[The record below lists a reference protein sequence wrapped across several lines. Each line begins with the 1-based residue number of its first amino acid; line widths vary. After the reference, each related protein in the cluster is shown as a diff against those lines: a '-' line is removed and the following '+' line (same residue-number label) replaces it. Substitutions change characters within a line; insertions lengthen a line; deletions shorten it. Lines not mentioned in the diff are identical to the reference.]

1 MSSFCICFSPACSSL
16 DEPGNLSLAF
26 SPGVSDR
33 RYPILVRNIR
43 ISTGGENQFC
53 NLHMSRSTIAKND
66 DLQET
71 GPAEIVDVIHIYFR
85 RQKQLHGFHVRAL
98 ASRYQGISA
107 EAIAQ
112 REVRSFRDHVTQHL
126 SPAKGARQEP
136 G

>member
-1 MSSFCICFSPACSSL
+1 MSLFCTCYSPARSSR
-16 DEPGNLSLAF
+16 DESGNLSLAF
-26 SPGVSDR
+26 SPGVCDR
-33 RYPILVRNIR
+33 RYPIFVRNIR

-53 NLHMSRSTIAKND
+53 NFHMSRSTIAEND
-66 DLQET
+66 DLQKT
-71 GPAEIVDVIHIYFR
+71 GPAEIVDVIHIYCR

-98 ASRYQGISA
+98 ASRYQRIPA

-126 SPAKGARQEP
+126 SPAEGARQEP